1 MLAPGGRW
9 YLRGGKILEGK
20 RRPQSRWRWVGRKS
34 LWSRR
39 GLGTRRRDGQQVE
52 GEHGRWGRKCQLPLK
67 GSTLT

>member
-1 MLAPGGRW
+1 
-9 YLRGGKILEGK
+9 LEGK

-39 GLGTRRRDGQQVE
+39 GLGTRRPDGQQVE